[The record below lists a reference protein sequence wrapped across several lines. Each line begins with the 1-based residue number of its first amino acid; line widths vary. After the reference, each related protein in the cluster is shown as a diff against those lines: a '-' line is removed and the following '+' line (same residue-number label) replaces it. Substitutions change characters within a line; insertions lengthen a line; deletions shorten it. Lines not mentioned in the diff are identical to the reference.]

1 VTDPNDPSN
10 ARALLLFWKRVGKVL
25 GASVDTL
32 TGAEKDALAHISM
45 ALATGSYSLYT
56 RHVKVVADFLDAKDL
71 LGPWLTGQM
80 WTPEQTAR
88 HIAAYEVALVL
99 SPPEDD
105 D

>member
-1 VTDPNDPSN
+1 VTDSNDPSN
-10 ARALLLFWKRVGKVL
+10 TRALLLFWKRVDKML
-25 GASVDTL
+25 GSSIDTL
-32 TGAEKDALAHISM
+32 TGLEKDALAHISM
-45 ALATGSYSLYT
+45 AVATGKYNSYVG
-56 RHVKVVADFLDAKDL
+56 HVKVIVDFLGAKDL